1 MLDPEYITEIG
12 DDAEIVSEDLHTAII
27 NAIVK
32 RITARLGQGEEF
44 SFSATDKWQIET
56 LQEAGYLAD
65 DIRKE
70 IAKHTKTQENVVKKA
85 YESAGIET
93 AKYDAKTYSAAGMDV
108 TGLDITQSPTYIRIL
123 QAAYEQ
129 SMQSW
134 NNFT

>member
-32 RITARLGQGEEF
+32 RITARLGRGEEF

-56 LQEAGYLAD
+56 LQEAGYLAS

-70 IAKHTKTQENVVKKA
+70 IAKHTKTQERVVKKA
-85 YESAGIET
+85 YESAGIQQT
-93 AKYDAKTYSAAGMDV
+93 AYDARLYNAVGISIAAESL
-108 TGLDITQSPTYIRIL
+108 TSPTYIRIL
-123 QAAYEQ
+123 Q
-129 SMQSW
+129 
-134 NNFT
+134 TT